1 MYKIQL
7 ENTCIKYKTIIFC
20 EHEVFGAIAE
30 YPSTFK
36 DPLEIA
42 VATQWVFKRTRHW
55 YNDVIVRK
63 VYFLVATSLLSGII
77 WCKITKREVFPLY
90 FLDNKQI

>member
-42 VATQWVFKRTRHW
+42 VATQ
-55 YNDVIVRK
+55 
-63 VYFLVATSLLSGII
+63 
-77 WCKITKREVFPLY
+77 
-90 FLDNKQI
+90 